1 MNRINKEYK
10 SIDERI
16 NILKSRGLLFKNE
29 TAAYNILLKHSYFD
43 IINANEKLFAD
54 MSFSE
59 KHYLPNIYFED
70 LYDIYLFN
78 NELSELTMNI
88 LLSVEATLKNS
99 LSYRFCGRY
108 CTSIFN
114 TEEYINPNNFVRPQ
128 QRALL
133 QKWNRFWPFS
143 NHRDYIA
150 SLKRKYNYMDVYDK
164 LPFWVAIKGI
174 DFGTT
179 AQYIRFLDRTTK
191 AEVKNDLGFQNFS
204 ENTFEHAI
212 YMLKEMRNSCAHG
225 EMIYRFSRN
234 PNSSTFNYHLTAQE
248 LGLSRTSVN
257 YMDIIKILKLLVSKK
272 EIQKVKRCIIRFYI
286 KYVFKRKTWMVKK
299 ILGKMGNQNIK
310 KWIKL

>member
-1 MNRINKEYK
+1 
-10 SIDERI
+10 
-16 NILKSRGLLFKNE
+16 
-29 TAAYNILLKHSYFD
+29 
-43 IINANEKLFAD
+43 
-54 MSFSE
+54 
-59 KHYLPNIYFED
+59 
-70 LYDIYLFN
+70 
-78 NELSELTMNI
+78 MNI

-212 YMLKEMRNSCAHG
+212 YMLKEMRN
-225 EMIYRFSRN
+225 
-234 PNSSTFNYHLTAQE
+234 
-248 LGLSRTSVN
+248 RTSVN